1 MVFPPPF
8 VSNADAVHPTDSG
21 SPIGTHTIG
30 THTMRVVAS
39 WGYPIGKMRTITEA
53 FYNYVLFI

>member
-21 SPIGTHTIG
+21 SPFG

>member
-8 VSNADAVHPTDSG
+8 ASKADAVYPIDSG
-21 SPIGTHTIG
+21 SRFGAHS
-30 THTMRVVAS
+30 MRVAAS